1 MGGGWEGGLPQPL
14 ARLYRLVHNG
24 LMATA
29 AVWPTLQ
36 VTYGWVHQAAHLLA
50 NHAEQDSTSV
60 RQAYQAFLHTMTQ
73 QQELA
78 GPLAPAVA
86 HFRKVTASYWP
97 GLFHCY
103 DVPDLPRTNNDLE
116 QYFGTARH
124 LERRATG
131 RKGASPAVVVRG
143 AVRVVATMATRLQPF
158 TAAELQPVDRAA
170 WQALRHRVEG
180 RHEIRRAQ
188 ARFRRDPASYLAAL
202 ENRLIAKPALPP

>member
-1 MGGGWEGGLPQPL
+1 
-14 ARLYRLVHNG
+14 V
-24 LMATA
+24 ATA

-36 VTYGWVHQAAHLLA
+36 VAYGWVHQAAHLLA

-86 HFRKVTASYWP
+86 HFRKVTTSYWP

-103 DVPDLPRTNNDLE
+103 DVPALPRTNNELE

-143 AVRVVATMATRLQPF
+143 AVRVVAEVATRLQPF
-158 TAAELQPVDRAA
+158 SAKELHPADRDA
-170 WQALRHRVEG
+170 WRALRQHVAA
-180 RHEIRRAQ
+180 RHETRRAQ
-188 ARFRRDPASYLAAL
+188 TRFRRNPAAYLTAL
-202 ENRLIAKPALPP
+202 EDQLLAKPALPP